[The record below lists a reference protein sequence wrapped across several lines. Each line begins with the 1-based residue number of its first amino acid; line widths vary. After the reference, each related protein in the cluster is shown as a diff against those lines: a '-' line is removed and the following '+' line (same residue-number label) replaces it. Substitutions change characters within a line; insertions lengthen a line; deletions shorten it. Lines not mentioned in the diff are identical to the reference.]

1 MSAWSAAAPGGGGW
15 QRDGGEGNGGMTKL
29 AGRRI
34 LIVEDEAL
42 VAMLVEDALLD
53 AGAEVIGPVA
63 TVAEAMA
70 LLEASAPDAAVLD
83 LNLAGETSTPVAD
96 VLAARGV
103 PFVVA
108 TGYGAEGLPAGHA
121 TVPVLAKPY
130 DPDELTGTLSRIC
143 R

>member
-1 MSAWSAAAPGGGGW
+1 MS
-15 QRDGGEGNGGMTKL
+15 KL

-63 TVAEAMA
+63 TVAEALS
-70 LLEASAPDAAVLD
+70 LLDTASPDAAVLD

-96 VLAARGV
+96 VLAAQGV
-103 PFVVA
+103 QSISVLGGTSAWAGSGRAVV
-108 TGYGAEGLPAGHA
+108 TGARE
-121 TVPVLAKPY
+121 
-130 DPDELTGTLSRIC
+130 S
-143 R
+143 

>member
-1 MSAWSAAAPGGGGW
+1 MS
-15 QRDGGEGNGGMTKL
+15 KL
-29 AGRRI
+29 AGRRV

-63 TVAEAMA
+63 TVTEALA
-70 LLEASAPDAAVLD
+70 LLDSAVPDAAVLD

-96 VLAARGV
+96 VLAQRGI

-121 TVPVLAKPY
+121 SVPVLAKPY
-130 DPDELTGTLSRIC
+130 DPDELTTTLARIC